1 MSTLTAGTPGE
12 TFGARL
18 ARVVEERG
26 RLCVGIDPH
35 AALLASW
42 GLPDSAAGI
51 REFGLRVVEASAG
64 TAGIVK
70 PQIGFFERHGS
81 AGFAALEEV
90 LAAARAAELLVIA
103 DVKRGDVGSSVDAYG
118 QAWLTPGSP
127 FEADAM
133 TAVAY
138 QGVGSLDGVPAQA
151 SSPEDLARTPILAPG
166 CGHQGAS
173 FVELP
178 TLFGP
183 ALPAVIASA
192 SRSILS
198 AGPDGLAAAVS
209 SAAAEVDAACRA

>member
-26 RLCVGIDPH
+26 RLCVGIDPL

-90 LAAARAAELLVIA
+90 LAAARAAAASPAQPTRPRPRSTATTATAQPSARRPSTAATTRPVIA
-103 DVKRGDVGSSVDAYG
+103 KAWPMTSSEPTTPAPSTTARGRRAGARSRRRRGSEG
-118 QAWLTPGSP
+118 
-127 FEADAM
+127 
-133 TAVAY
+133 
-138 QGVGSLDGVPAQA
+138 
-151 SSPEDLARTPILAPG
+151 RT
-166 CGHQGAS
+166 QR
-173 FVELP
+173 
-178 TLFGP
+178 
-183 ALPAVIASA
+183 LPAGRSPASTA
-192 SRSILS
+192 SGMWWTEMRL
-198 AGPDGLAAAVS
+198 
-209 SAAAEVDAACRA
+209 RKTQ